1 MPRLSQSEYTSSC
14 IKHSSPLASRYRP
27 GCCSYRS
34 DYWSGPIDTITIHC
48 YVGQVTAAQGCNNFA
63 DNAVKYYNNEI
74 EPPVSANY
82 VVGKDGSIGVSVP
95 ENYRAWTTGYADKY
109 GNPVYIYGT
118 TGGRNDYRA
127 ITIETAS
134 GLDNENNYI
143 TAEAWTALLNLV
155 TDICYRNGIPKLV
168 WSTSQKD
175 RVLHQNGCNMT
186 VHRDYCAGGKTCPGP
201 YIYSRLDQFAT
212 IVNERLRTG
221 NHIVGYVVPPE
232 VDNCDGTYS
241 PLDVPTQIVNVV
253 SIEDSLIND
262 FIISSAA
269 ATKVEATLIT
279 SKKFK
284 DYSWSYNITSLD
296 DNKVISKSF
305 IIKKKKTKL
314 SIEGLKPNTGYV
326 LEVIAVD
333 DKKNELHSP
342 SLHVSTLQDYPSA
355 ISGLVVDLNKEFDLL
370 KRTCSVSFNPPK
382 SWGAYAENR
391 QKKGYRIS
399 LVVNGKVV
407 NYNDSLITFNKSDAT
422 VNKELI
428 LSELADNSILD
439 YENLLQLGI
448 QSWVKDEHGNLIFN
462 SKHPK
467 CSKPIYLRRDRRIIG
482 KLFLKI
488 KNTYKRALLYRPEKK

>member
-1 MPRLSQSEYTSSC
+1 MAKPTQDRFVTDCQKYCS
-14 IKHSSPLASRYRP
+14 KLAS
-27 GCCSYRS
+27 
-34 DYWSGPIDTITIHC
+34 YWKPANCTFNRVDDSGKKWKIDTITIHC
-48 YVGQVTAAQGCNNFA
+48 YAKQVTAKHGCDSFA
-63 DNAVKYYNNEI
+63 SQKD
-74 EPPVSANY
+74 PTSNY
-82 VVGKDGSIGVSVP
+82 VVGKDGSIGISVT
-95 ENYRAWTTGYADKY
+95 ENNRAWTTGYKKDGIVPY
-109 GNPVYIYGT
+109 PFGYSGSM
-118 TGGRNDYRA
+118 NDYRA
-127 ITIETAS
+127 VTIEVSS
-134 GLDNENNYI
+134 GTDNEDNYV

-168 WSTSQKD
+168 WSTSKEE
-175 RVLHQNGCNMT
+175 RVRHLNGCNMT
-186 VHRDYCAGGKTCPGP
+186 VHRDYTHKDPSGKKYRKSCPGP
-201 YIYSRLDQFAT
+201 FLYARLGQLAEA
-212 IVNERLRTG
+212 VNERLRTG
-221 NHIVGYVVPPE
+221 NLIVGYVVPPE
-232 VDNCDGTYS
+232 CEDGPIT
-241 PLDVPTQIVNVV
+241 TTFQQIVNVV
-253 SIEDSLIND
+253 SVEDSLIND
-262 FIISSAA
+262 FTISSVA
-269 ATKVEATLIT
+269 ATKVEATLVA

-305 IIKKKKTKL
+305 IMKKKKTKL
-314 SIEGLKPNTGYV
+314 SIEGLKPNTGYI

-333 DKKNELHSP
+333 DKKNELRSP
-342 SLHVSTLQDYPSA
+342 SLHVSTSQDYPSA
-355 ISGLVVDLNKEFDLL
+355 ISGLVVDLNKESNLL
-370 KRTCSVSFNPPK
+370 KRTCNVSFSPPK

-391 QKKGYRIS
+391 QKKGYRVS

-439 YENLLQLGI
+439 YENLLQIGI

-488 KNTYKRALLYRPEKK
+488 KNTYKRALLYKPEKNK